1 MSAMNDESNRHKVA
15 INLSI
20 NIIRKW
26 SIENLAHSFCSLEQ
40 CMVRLS
46 YFKRS
51 ADRQR
56 SLECGHRERERIAF
70 AKSNRQ
76 TNEAE
81 IQIKR
86 WEISDYTN
94 ITTISSLFSVSLS
107 LFLLSRYGCFNGGRM
122 AIPTDIDIPL
132 RLICHFQRKTPDRNV
147 CPYVSLVPLNLF
159 VHRNPCGNTR
169 RLRRH
174 SVHM

>member
-1 MSAMNDESNRHKVA
+1 MSAMNDESNRHQVA

-20 NIIRKW
+20 NTIIRKW
-26 SIENLAHSFCSLEQ
+26 SIENLAHSLCSLEQ

-86 WEISDYTN
+86 
-94 ITTISSLFSVSLS
+94 
-107 LFLLSRYGCFNGGRM
+107 
-122 AIPTDIDIPL
+122 
-132 RLICHFQRKTPDRNV
+132 
-147 CPYVSLVPLNLF
+147 
-159 VHRNPCGNTR
+159 
-169 RLRRH
+169 
-174 SVHM
+174 

>member
-1 MSAMNDESNRHKVA
+1 MQAESAEMSEMNDESNRHQVA

-81 IQIKR
+81 IQI
-86 WEISDYTN
+86 
-94 ITTISSLFSVSLS
+94 
-107 LFLLSRYGCFNGGRM
+107 
-122 AIPTDIDIPL
+122 
-132 RLICHFQRKTPDRNV
+132 
-147 CPYVSLVPLNLF
+147 
-159 VHRNPCGNTR
+159 R
-169 RLRRH
+169 R
-174 SVHM
+174 